1 MRITFYGMIIGLVI
15 LSAGHS
21 YAQGYSKEV
30 IELWEEGKVPFNKKN
45 IELEEKID
53 SENKRFT
60 QISNPV
66 IYLYRKKG
74 VKNIGPALLYCPG
87 GGYATVSIGV
97 DRGESY
103 ARLFFEMGFNV
114 VAVLKYRLPDS
125 RIVNEQEKVPL
136 CDAQKALSM
145 LHTNAKKWKIDKSKI
160 GVKGAS
166 SGGHLAASLNNLK
179 KDIVAPGVKS
189 EELTQAF
196 SILRAPVISFNPPF
210 RHKGSY
216 KRLLIDKA
224 SDPVLLDYYSMENQV
239 SSSTPP
245 TFIIH
250 ATDDLSVNYQNS
262 VIYTEQLKKY
272 KIPYRYVQLNKGGHG
287 FGLNRSKV
295 DRDWIPDLKEWLNK
309 VLME

>member
-1 MRITFYGMIIGLVI
+1 MIIGLVI

-87 GGYATVSIGV
+87 GGYGTVSIKV

-136 CDAQKALSM
+136 CDAQKALALMHQSA
-145 LHTNAKKWKIDKSKI
+145 NQWQIDESKI
-160 GVKGAS
+160 VVMGS
-166 SGGHLAASLNNLK
+166 SAGGHLAASLANLK
-179 KDIVAPGVKS
+179 SDIVAPGVKL
-189 EELTQAF
+189 EDLAQAA
-196 SILRAPVISFNPPF
+196 SILMYPVVSFNLPY
-210 RHKGSY
+210 RHRGSY

-224 SDPVLLDYYSMENQV
+224 SDQVLLDYYSMENQV

-250 ATDDLSVNYQNS
+250 AIDDLSVNYQNS
-262 VIYTEQLKKY
+262 VIYTEQLKKH
-272 KIPYRYVQLNKGGHG
+272 KIPYKYVQLNKGGHG
-287 FGLNRSKV
+287 FGLHRSRV